1 MFNHKPFNAPIVARA
16 LISTAVALISIGIA
30 HTALSPT
37 PAQAWVQT
45 TTCGE
50 SIECTIDETP
60 HPTHWET
67 PCVAFHLNKDGTSDI
82 PDLDAV
88 VKIVLDAI
96 QAWNIP
102 KKSSLTAHYSG
113 LTDEDRIGFNPY
125 TKRNANIIVFRDAN
139 WRESRAIMALTTVTQ
154 HKNTGE
160 IFDADIEINSQ
171 YYPYGIVATDG
182 PQVVDLQNTLTHE
195 LGHAFGIAHSDVASA
210 TMFPY
215 SGTGDTSLSSLDADD
230 IAAIATIYPPSKL
243 SCKFT
248 DDFFEAPP
256 FAMDARPP
264 SSDACTAA
272 PSTAA
277 TRAPSVLL
285 FAALTALAFAF
296 TRRRFG
302 RQPK

>member
-1 MFNHKPFNAPIVARA
+1 MFNHKPFNAPIVARV
-16 LISTAVALISIGIA
+16 LISTAVALISTGIA

-50 SIECTIDETP
+50 SLECTIDETP

-67 PCVAFHLNKDGTSDI
+67 PCVAFHLNKDSTSDI

-88 VKIVLDAI
+88 VKIVRDSI

-113 LTDEDRIGFNPY
+113 LTNEDRIGFNPY
-125 TKRNANIIVFRDAN
+125 TKRNANIIVFRDDN

-171 YYPYGIVATDG
+171 YYPYGIVSTDG

-215 SGTGDTSLSSLDADD
+215 SGTGDTSLTSLDADD
-230 IAAIATIYPPSKL
+230 IAAIATISPPSKL

-256 FAMDARPP
+256 FAMDERPP
-264 SSDACTAA
+264 SSDACAAA

-277 TRAPSVLL
+277 TRAPSPLL
-285 FAALTALAFAF
+285 FATLTALAFAF
-296 TRRRFG
+296 TRRRFD